1 MKFTILALFFVLLIH
16 CNSAP
21 IKRAPLCSKATWNSK
36 PLTVIPF
43 DSNPQQQLN
52 DPIDITF
59 DSEGSFIVTDV
70 GTQSL
75 RKFYEDGRVTTL
87 YTNKDVIPIS
97 VFVDQ
102 FDDDA
107 IYFSDHQDNTVK
119 KLSKDGKIMKIV
131 ADHQFLESPMGIY
144 VDRKGNLYVGD
155 MGKNR
160 IVKYLANNQGIQII
174 GQGEIEAPSGIF
186 VDEDGDGAVYISD
199 TDGNRILK
207 YLSGSTTGGVT
218 VAGGQG
224 EGNGLNQLSGPFQVL
239 VDSTT
244 GMLFI
249 SDMINKRIV
258 KWAKGAKQGEVLSG
272 TTSLQWAAGM
282 KFDYAWNLFVVEQK
296 QRPWSEWSRGNGSC
310 IQHTGHDIEQVQLLY
325 SMCEQLLTEYCTNRK
340 RQETKSTN
348 TPYLLPINL
357 LSITLLYL
365 KHYHSLDYIATE
377 LNFGKST
384 IHYFLS
390 SVIDILYSPVYSKL
404 ILLFD
409 DMDDE
414 TTIHGPE
421 ESHKLIVDST
431 FVAIYQPEDSEQ
443 RKMYYHAK
451 SLTNY
456 AFKIQI
462 ACDFNY
468 RIVHVSKCYPGSV
481 HDITI
486 LRESGL
492 LEHTKEH
499 LQIIADTGYIGEQY
513 VITPKKKSRG
523 GELTAEDKDINRS
536 ISSARVAIENIN
548 QRIKTYTILRSTYKG
563 TYDDLDKITK
573 ISRVV
578 AALCNLKLSKN
589 PIRKSRI

>member
-325 SMCEQLLTEYCTNRK
+325 
-340 RQETKSTN
+340 
-348 TPYLLPINL
+348 I
-357 LSITLLYL
+357 
-365 KHYHSLDYIATE
+365 
-377 LNFGKST
+377 
-384 IHYFLS
+384 
-390 SVIDILYSPVYSKL
+390 YSKL

-443 RKMYYHAK
+443 
-451 SLTNY
+451 
-456 AFKIQI
+456 F
-462 ACDFNY
+462 
-468 RIVHVSKCYPGSV
+468 HVSKCYPGSV

-499 LQIIADTGYIGEQY
+499 VQIIAGTGYIGEQY

-523 GELTAEDKDINRS
+523 GELTAEDKDFNRS

-563 TYDDLDKITK
+563 TYDDLDKIIK